1 MEAVMTYK
9 TIVAIIQNPSD
20 ISGLLE
26 AVVPLASRLGSQ
38 LVGIHAEPLPA
49 PMTSAL
55 GFPDAEFV
63 ITTGEINRKRSAELE
78 AAFKKRLGEAGLPF
92 EWSAVESFSGDSAVA
107 ARAGARTADLVVAS
121 EAHSDDIGP
130 GADLDSLLYETGR
143 PVLLVPLS
151 GLSEGPF
158 RKVLVAWNGTAE
170 AARAAFDALPF
181 IMEADETSIV
191 TIDAGDNPEKSGTRL
206 AAALARHGAHV
217 SVNELSS
224 AGRPIA
230 DVLAAHVDQ
239 SGADL
244 LVMGAYGH
252 SRLRE
257 FLFGGVTRSVLRA
270 MPVATFMS
278 R

>member
-1 MEAVMTYK
+1 MSYK

-20 ISGLLE
+20 ITGLLE
-26 AVVPLASRLGSQ
+26 AVVPLASRLGSH

-49 PMTSAL
+49 PMTSSL

-63 ITTGEINRKRSAELE
+63 ITTGEINRKRAAELE
-78 AAFKKRLGEAGLPF
+78 AAFKKRMDEAGLQF
-92 EWSAVESFSGDSAVA
+92 DWSAVESFSGDSAVA

-121 EAHSDDIGP
+121 EVHPNDLGP
-130 GADLDSLLYETGR
+130 SADLDALLYQTGR
-143 PVLLVPLS
+143 PVLLVPLA
-151 GLSEGPF
+151 GLAAGPF

-181 IMEADETSIV
+181 IMEADETSVV
-191 TIDAGDNPEKSGTRL
+191 TIDAGEDPERTGSRL

-217 SVNELSS
+217 SVAELSS
-224 AGRPIA
+224 NGRAIA
-230 DVLAAHVDQ
+230 DVLADHVDL

-257 FLFGGVTRSVLRA
+257 FLFGGVTRSVLRS